1 MAQGTRAL
9 FPDLETDSASRH
21 KTGILPS
28 QEVEALVRAGHIMAE
43 PAIAD
48 DQIQPAS
55 IDLRLGAV
63 AYRVRSSFLAGEA
76 STVRDKIETLAMHE
90 IDLAGGAVLEKGC
103 VYIAPL
109 VEELRLPA
117 QVAGRANPKS
127 STGRLDIFTR
137 VMTDYSKEFEIITKG
152 YKGKL
157 FVEISPR
164 TFSVLVRAG
173 ARLNQ
178 LRFIR
183 GSPLPSDKELSRL
196 HDRET
201 LVYSEDESPE
211 KATISRGLWISIDLK
226 ENHKS
231 GLIGYRAKKH
241 APVIDLD
248 QAGFY
253 EPLDF
258 WEPITKI
265 DAKGIILNPGD
276 FYILGSKEK
285 IRIPPTYAAEMVA
298 YDTSL
303 GEFRIHYAGFFDPGF
318 GYGSDDI
325 PGTRVT
331 LEVRSHEVPFLLE
344 DGQKVGRL
352 IYQRLTQRPSKIYG
366 SAIGSSYQRQD
377 LALSKQFKAVGEP

>member
-9 FPDLETDSASRH
+9 FPDLETDSASRR

-43 PAIAD
+43 PAICD

-55 IDLRLGAV
+55 IDLRLGGV

-76 STVRDKIETLAMHE
+76 STVRDKIEALAMHE
-90 IDLAGGAVLEKGC
+90 IDLTGGAVLEKGC

-137 VMTDYSKEFEIITKG
+137 VMTDYSKEFETITKG

-164 TFSVLVRAG
+164 TFSILVRAG

-183 GSPLPSDKELSRL
+183 GSPLSSDKELSRL

-211 KATISRGLWISIDLK
+211 EATISRGLWISIDLK
-226 ENHKS
+226 ENRKS

-248 QAGFY
+248 QASFY

-285 IRIPPTYAAEMVA
+285 IRIPPAYAAEMVA

-366 SAIGSSYQRQD
+366 PAIGSSYQRQE